1 MSHGD
6 MTTHEQIRNL
16 YCNRSDRGI
25 SCGWGPVRPW
35 IGRLHVITRRD
46 RMEAQPHNP

>member
-6 MTTHEQIRNL
+6 MTTHEQFRNL

-25 SCGWGPVRPW
+25 SCGGGTVCTW
-35 IGRLHVITRRD
+35 IGSLDVVTRRD
-46 RMEAQPHNP
+46 RMEARPHNP